1 MKQAMRAVVE
11 ERAFAVAVLS
21 VAIGVSLWLTMPFPE
36 QNVFLQYVAIQ
47 RQPFYSFV
55 RWSYTAFLFTTPFL
69 LLSAISSLGYI
80 HFSRRAING
89 DYRLPYGAQ
98 AATRIHAPGE

>member
-1 MKQAMRAVVE
+1 MKQAIRAIVE
-11 ERAFAVAVLS
+11 ERGFAVAVLS
-21 VAIGVSLWLTMPFPE
+21 VAIGVSLWLTTPFPE

-47 RQPFYSFV
+47 RQPFYSFL

-80 HFSRRAING
+80 HFSRSDEQLR
-89 DYRLPYGAQ
+89 
-98 AATRIHAPGE
+98 PGELPPYPE